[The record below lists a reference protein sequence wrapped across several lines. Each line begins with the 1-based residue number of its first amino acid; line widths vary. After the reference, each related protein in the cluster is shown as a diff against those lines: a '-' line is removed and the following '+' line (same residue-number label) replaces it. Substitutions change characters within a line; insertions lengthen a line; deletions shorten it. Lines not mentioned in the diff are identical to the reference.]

1 MHENLI
7 ARVMNM
13 LLSGEDEI
21 LGILREQYK
30 NSKIM
35 SIKSSSAGFFV
46 NFDVACNSIDNKKY
60 VCDFQIGD
68 VYGCV
73 DGVESALGFILYIRN
88 GVINMLEGY
97 TNIID
102 IWPDD
107 NTISLCFDSGCY
119 RNYDAL
125 RDKWR
130 YRNED

>member
-13 LLSGEDEI
+13 LLSGQDEI

-30 NSKIM
+30 NCKVI
-35 SIKSSSAGFFV
+35 
-46 NFDVACNSIDNKKY
+46 
-60 VCDFQIGD
+60 
-68 VYGCV
+68 
-73 DGVESALGFILYIRN
+73 FILYIKN
-88 GVINMLEGY
+88 GAITMLEGY

-107 NTISLCFDSGCY
+107 NTISLCFDSRCY

-125 RDKWR
+125 RNKWR
-130 YRNED
+130 CRNKY